1 MLPGFLKFPSY
12 HAQNDFIYIE
22 ATPILIEEQEN
33 NGLSMRLTNR
43 LHSFVNCAY
52 ECTQIVRL
60 EEA

>member
-1 MLPGFLKFPSY
+1 MSPGFLEFLSY
-12 HAQNDFIYIE
+12 HAQDDLTYIE
-22 ATPILIEEQEN
+22 VTPILIEEQEN